1 MRPIRLPLLER
12 VLGNTSKINELRNR
26 RLILPHRQKAELQC
40 PAFLSYP
47 EITFFQ
53 FTWSTI
59 FIKCFCTNVF
69 QLILFVLLLAG
80 DHFVVAGQM
89 VKLFIWYNCQ
99 SLLLKKTASLVFT
112 SINSILGSTFCP
124 FLRKSSIKWRAF
136 DFKAPKKPPQ
146 SKNLEFI
153 FPFWTSI
160 KKSYLVNP

>member
-59 FIKCFCTNVF
+59 FIKCLCSNVF

-80 DHFVVAGQM
+80 AHFVVAGRI
-89 VKLFIWYNCQ
+89 VKISIWYNWKM
-99 SLLLKKTASLVFT
+99 LAFEKKTASQMFT

-124 FLRKSSIKWRAF
+124 FLRKSAIKWCTF
-136 DFKAPKKPPQ
+136 DFKVPKK
-146 SKNLEFI
+146 
-153 FPFWTSI
+153 T
-160 KKSYLVNP
+160 